1 MLEETLLRYS
11 FGRIIASELGGT
23 GASEA
28 QVKRPNALL
37 AKKNPDSILPHKA
50 SGLVMLLI
58 SLFGL
63 QHYPRRPTMARV
75 LGLQQVVPVG
85 DHGHEGTH
93 PSSFASLRTGPYPF
107 HFARFIR

>member
-37 AKKNPDSILPHKA
+37 AKKALTPFSPI
-50 SGLVMLLI
+50 
-58 SLFGL
+58 
-63 QHYPRRPTMARV
+63 RRQ
-75 LGLQQVVPVG
+75 G
-85 DHGHEGTH
+85 
-93 PSSFASLRTGPYPF
+93 SSCS
-107 HFARFIR
+107 